1 MLKILFGLLLLINGG
16 LFAYQQGYLDTL
28 SPSNREPSRLAQQ
41 LNADKL
47 NLISSTTTVTADD
60 KAGAKSDA
68 KADAKSDTKSE
79 TKAAA
84 VVTPPEPEKNL
95 ARADKM
101 SNGLACAEVGNF
113 DTAEAKK
120 FEAQLASLS
129 LGDKLTRRT
138 IPENVRHMVYIP
150 PLANK
155 EAADKKAGELKR
167 LGVEDFFVIQDNSPL
182 QWGISLGI
190 FKSEEAARNQLAAL
204 NLKGVRSARV
214 GAHTPSAT
222 KVAFQLRGLDV
233 AAKNSVNK
241 IKEAFPKQELREC
254 SAAAG

>member
-28 SPSNREPSRLAQQ
+28 SPSSREPSRLTQQ

-47 NLISSTTTVTADD
+47 KLIATTAAVTADD
-60 KAGAKSDA
+60 KAVAKSEM
-68 KADAKSDTKSE
+68 K
-79 TKAAA
+79 AA
-84 VVTPPEPEKNL
+84 VVAPAEPEKNL
-95 ARADKM
+95 ARADKL

-113 DTAEAKK
+113 DAAEAKK
-120 FEAQLASLS
+120 FETQLAGLS
-129 LGDKLTRRT
+129 LGDRLTRRA
-138 IPENVRHMVYIP
+138 IPDNVRHMVYIP

-155 EAADKKAGELKR
+155 EAADKKASELKR
-167 LGVEDFFVIQDNSPL
+167 LGVQDFFVIQDNSPL

-204 NLKGVRSARV
+204 NQKGVRSARV
-214 GAHTPSAT
+214 GAHTPTTT
-222 KVAFQLRGLDV
+222 KVAFQLRGLDA
-233 AAKNSVNK
+233 AAKNSVAK

-254 SAAAG
+254 SAAI

>member
-47 NLISSTTTVTADD
+47 KLISTTTGATADD
-60 KAGAKSDA
+60 KSGA
-68 KADAKSDTKSE
+68 KSE
-79 TKAAA
+79 TKSEVKEAS
-84 VVTPPEPEKNL
+84 VVGPAEPEKNL

-113 DTAEAKK
+113 DAAEAKK
-120 FEAQLASLS
+120 FEAQLAALS
-129 LGDKLTRRT
+129 LGDRLTRRA

-150 PLANK
+150 SLGSK
-155 EAADKKAGELKR
+155 DAADKKAGELKR

-204 NLKGVRSARV
+204 NQKGVRSARV

-233 AAKNSVNK
+233 AAKNSVTK

>member
-16 LFAYQQGYLDTL
+16 LFAYQHGYLDTL
-28 SPSNREPSRLAQQ
+28 SPSSREPSRLTQQ

-47 NLISSTTTVTADD
+47 KLISTAVAADD
-60 KAGAKSDA
+60 KAAAKSDA
-68 KADAKSDTKSE
+68 KA
-79 TKAAA
+79 AA
-84 VVTPPEPEKNL
+84 VVAPPEPEKEL
-95 ARADKM
+95 ARADKL
-101 SNGLACAEVGNF
+101 SNVLACAEVGNF

-120 FEAQLASLS
+120 FEAQLAGLS
-129 LGDKLTRRT
+129 LGDRLTRRS
-138 IPENVRHMVYIP
+138 IPENARYMVYIP

-167 LGVEDFFVIQDNSPL
+167 LGVQDFFVIQDNSSL

-190 FKSEEAARNQLAAL
+190 FKSEDAARNQLAAL
-204 NLKGVRSARV
+204 NQKGVRSARV
-214 GAHTPSAT
+214 GAHTPTAT

-233 AAKNSVNK
+233 AAKHSVAK

-254 SAAAG
+254 SAAV

>member
-28 SPSNREPSRLAQQ
+28 SPSSREPSRLTQQ

-47 NLISSTTTVTADD
+47 KLIATTVAVAADD
-60 KAGAKSDA
+60 KASA
-68 KADAKSDTKSE
+68 KSE
-79 TKAAA
+79 TKVAA
-84 VVTPPEPEKNL
+84 VVAPAEPEKNL

-113 DTAEAKK
+113 DTVEAKK
-120 FEAQLASLS
+120 FETQLAGLS
-129 LGDKLTRRT
+129 LGDRLTRRA
-138 IPENVRHMVYIP
+138 IPENARHMVYIP
-150 PLANK
+150 PLPNK

-167 LGVEDFFVIQDNSPL
+167 LGVQDFFVIQDNSPL

-204 NLKGVRSARV
+204 NQKGVRSARV
-214 GAHTPSAT
+214 GAHTPSTT

-233 AAKNSVNK
+233 AAKNSVAK

-254 SAAAG
+254 SAAAV

>member
-1 MLKILFGLLLLINGG
+1 MLKILFGLLLLINSG

-28 SPSNREPSRLAQQ
+28 SPSSREPSRLAQQ

-47 NLISSTTTVTADD
+47 NLISTTAVVATDD
-60 KAGAKSDA
+60 KTGAKSDA
-68 KADAKSDTKSE
+68 KSEAKSEAK
-79 TKAAA
+79 AA

-120 FEAQLASLS
+120 FEAQLAALS
-129 LGDKLTRRT
+129 LGDRLTRRA

-204 NLKGVRSARV
+204 NQKGVRSARV
-214 GAHTPSAT
+214 GAHTPSGT

-233 AAKNSVNK
+233 AAKNSVTK